1 MLSWNHVV
9 FLQLAQPPIFRRRR
23 REGIDAKPHQASV
36 IQHQR
41 ASDGDIRLLHSRS
54 SSTAQTGERR
64 KSERVSRGT
73 GFLRLDRVIFN
84 SGSSWPCGAQR
95 AVIHPLAASYF
106 PTMPTEARAA
116 LDCFAQ
122 ASSPTSISGCEELPT
137 LVPRLS
143 CDGHRWLAARQR
155 RRCKH
160 L

>member
-1 MLSWNHVV
+1 MWLW
-9 FLQLAQPPIFRRRR
+9 A
-23 REGIDAKPHQASV
+23 AKGDDTAAKDYQAAV
-36 IQHQR
+36 ILLHS
-41 ASDGDIRLLHSRS
+41 AHNLTIRLLQS
-54 SSTAQTGERR
+54 SSASTAQTSERR

-73 GFLRLDRVIFN
+73 GFLQMDRVIDAA
-84 SGSSWPCGAQR
+84 SRSWPCGAQR

-106 PTMPTEARAA
+106 PTIPTQALAA

-155 RRCKH
+155 SRCKH